1 VVQVSGKSEDNLPK
15 TTHFDTPVSGEPMP
29 EREPSPNTTQLTT
42 AWRLTFKIGD
52 KMTKVSI
59 AEKMALGRATDEEDD
74 DIDFDLTPHGAYHYG
89 VSRRHAIISLIE
101 GFLYIEDLG
110 STNGT
115 RINGFQ
121 LTSHQQYRLRDG
133 DEVEFA
139 RMRVHIGFEKPRKK
153 A

>member
-1 VVQVSGKSEDNLPK
+1 MSGKPDSNPPK
-15 TTHFDTPVSGEPMP
+15 TTHLNLPKAGEPMP
-29 EREPSPNTTQLTT
+29 DRAPSPNTTHLTT
-42 AWRLTFKIGD
+42 AWRLSFKIGD
-52 KMTKVSI
+52 RMTKVNI
-59 AEKMALGRATDEEDD
+59 TEKMVLGRATDEDD
-74 DIDFDLTPHGAYHYG
+74 DEIDFDLTPYGAYHYG
-89 VSRRHAIISLIE
+89 VSRRHSIISLIE

-121 LTSHQQYRLRDG
+121 LTPHQQYRLRDG